1 MDELTAAGITDPD
14 LRASYEECKRLNALH
29 GKTYYLA
36 TLLLPKAKRPF
47 VHALYGFARYADEIV
62 DDLASE
68 LSVEEKAEVLSKWGN
83 GVLADLKKGISQD
96 HVGRALIDT
105 VKRFDI
111 PHEHFEAFLHSM
123 TMDLTVQEYES
134 YEDLLEYV
142 YGSAAVIGLEM
153 VPILGPLHN
162 DAFEAAKKLG
172 IAFQLANFI
181 RDVDEDLDRGRVYLP
196 LKELGQFG
204 VTREMLEERVLDLPM
219 READVAIRMKE
230 PSQADLIR
238 KRLMGVRMRLYASP
252 DYLAKHGTPERI
264 EDVAQHR
271 LICQNPTAHQVG
283 AGAMLVAHLMSY
295 EPRSTLKVNNYFGV
309 LQGVLSNLG
318 VGVLPD
324 YLTQDFPNLSRVM
337 PEVESAEVPVFLAYP
352 EELRHSKRVSAFRD
366 FVQEEII
373 SYRKQLKDQ
382 AVS

>member
-14 LRASYEECKRLNALH
+14 LRASYAECKRLNALH
-29 GKTYYLA
+29 GKTYFLA

-68 LSVEEKAEVLSKWGN
+68 LSLEEKAQALSTWGD
-83 GVLADLKKGISQD
+83 GVLADLKKGTSDD

-123 TMDLTVQEYES
+123 TMDLSVQEYET

-153 VPILGPLHN
+153 VPILGPLHK
-162 DAFEAAKKLG
+162 DAFEAAQKLG

-196 LKELGQFG
+196 IKELAQFG
-204 VTREMLEERVLDLPM
+204 VTREMLEERVLTPEII
-219 READVAIRMKE
+219 EALKFQIARVRQL
-230 PSQADLIR
+230 QAEAAPGIAMLEATSRPCIEAASTLYCGIVDEVEKIGYDIFNQR
-238 KRLMGVRMRLYASP
+238 AKTSTARRMR
-252 DYLAKHGTPERI
+252 
-264 EDVAQHR
+264 V
-271 LICQNPTAHQVG
+271 
-283 AGAMLVAHLMSY
+283 AGAAFMKRALV
-295 EPRSTLKVNNYFGV
+295 
-309 LQGVLSNLG
+309 
-318 VGVLPD
+318 
-324 YLTQDFPNLSRVM
+324 SR
-337 PEVESAEVPVFLAYP
+337 
-352 EELRHSKRVSAFRD
+352 
-366 FVQEEII
+366 
-373 SYRKQLKDQ
+373 
-382 AVS
+382 

>member
-68 LSVEEKAEVLSKWGN
+68 LSVEEKAEALSTWGN
-83 GVLADLKKGISQD
+83 GVLADLKKGTSND

-105 VKRFDI
+105 VNRFDI

-123 TMDLTVQEYES
+123 TMDLTVQEYET

-162 DAFEAAKKLG
+162 DAYEAAKKLG

-196 LKELGQFG
+196 IKELAQFG
-204 VTREMLEERVLDLPM
+204 VTREMLEERVL
-219 READVAIRMKE
+219 
-230 PSQADLIR
+230 
-238 KRLMGVRMRLYASP
+238 
-252 DYLAKHGTPERI
+252 TPEII
-264 EDVAQHR
+264 EALKFQITRVRQLQAES
-271 LICQNPTAHQVG
+271 A
-283 AGAMLVAHLMSY
+283 AGIAMLEATSRPCI
-295 EPRSTLKVNNYFGV
+295 EAASTLYCGIV
-309 LQGVLSNLG
+309 
-318 VGVLPD
+318 D
-324 YLTQDFPNLSRVM
+324 
-337 PEVESAEVPVFLAYP
+337 EVEKIGYDIFNHRAKTSTVRRIRVAGGAFI
-352 EELRHSKRVSAFRD
+352 KR
-366 FVQEEII
+366 QLI
-373 SYRKQLKDQ
+373 SR
-382 AVS
+382 